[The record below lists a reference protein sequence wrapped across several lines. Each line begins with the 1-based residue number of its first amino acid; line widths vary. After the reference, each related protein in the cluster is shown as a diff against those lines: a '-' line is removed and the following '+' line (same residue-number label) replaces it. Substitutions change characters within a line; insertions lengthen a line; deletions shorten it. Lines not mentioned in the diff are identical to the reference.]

1 MNFSLPSRY
10 FKYSVI
16 SLFVVAILGTL
27 MRYKI
32 AFSFPYFDQKNLLHA
47 HSYFAFTGWISH
59 FLYCGLASIVLKYVS
74 TKRYNLLIT
83 ANLLCAAGMLISFVI
98 QGYKAI
104 SIAFSTA
111 AILVGILFAI
121 QLISDWKKIKEVHPS
136 RNWSIAAVLLNIIAS
151 AGPLFLAYMIFT
163 HSTTHKTY
171 LGSVYYYLHFQYSGW
186 FFFASM
192 AMAVESIKDKVQI
205 LNKYFLI
212 FVLTVIPTFFLSILW
227 ANIPMWLY
235 TITVAAT
242 FVQLIAWYHLL
253 YKYFSHIKDYLK
265 EHFPYWVRLL
275 CYSAILAMSIKF
287 LLQAVSVIPSLS
299 QLVFGIRPI
308 VIAYLHLVLLGVYTL
323 FFLAYLVMNN
333 YLELKPAVR
342 NSAMAFLIG
351 VMLNELFLAI
361 QGFAAFFYIPI
372 PHVNEMLLVAAL
384 ILFSGSG
391 ALVGIQL
398 RGRGRGKG

>member
-32 AFSFPYFDQKNLLHA
+32 AFSFPFFDQKNLLHA

-59 FLYCGLASIVLKYVS
+59 FLYCGLASIVLKYVA
-74 TKRYNLLIT
+74 TKRYNILIT
-83 ANLLCAAGMLISFVI
+83 ANLILAAGMLIAFVI
-98 QGYKAI
+98 QGYKAV
-104 SIAFSTA
+104 SIAFSTG
-111 AILVGILFAI
+111 AILVGVLFAI
-121 QLISDWKKIKEVHPS
+121 QLIGDWRKIKVAHPS

-163 HSTTHKTY
+163 HTTMHKPY

-186 FFFASM
+186 FFFAAM
-192 AMAVESIKDKVQI
+192 AMAVESIKDKVEI

-212 FVLTVIPTFFLSILW
+212 FALTVIPTFFLSILW
-227 ANIPMWLY
+227 ANLPLWLY
-235 TITVAAT
+235 IITVVAT

-253 YKYFSHIKDYLK
+253 FKHFKEVNNYLK
-265 EHFPYWVRLL
+265 SNFPSWVRLL
-275 CYSAILAMSIKF
+275 CYSAILAISIKF
-287 LLQAVSVIPSLS
+287 LLQAISVIPSLS

-323 FFLAYLVMNN
+323 FFLAYLVMHN
-333 YLELKPAVR
+333 YLESKPVVR
-342 NSAMAFLIG
+342 YATTAFLFG
-351 VMLNELFLAI
+351 VILNEMLLAV

-372 PHVNEMLLVAAL
+372 PYVNEFLLLAAF
-384 ILFSGSG
+384 ILLTGSG

-398 RGRGRGKG
+398 KGRGKG